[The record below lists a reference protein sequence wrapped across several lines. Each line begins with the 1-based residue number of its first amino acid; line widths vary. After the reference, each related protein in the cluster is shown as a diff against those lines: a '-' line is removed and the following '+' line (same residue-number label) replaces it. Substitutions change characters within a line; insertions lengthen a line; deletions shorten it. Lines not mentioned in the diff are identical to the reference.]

1 MRFSDVVL
9 LQFPSVALQAQG
21 FNMATS
27 TRADDAAKLALPPNL
42 FSHAIVM
49 FILAVLLNLAQT
61 IAWVC
66 AVLQILWMLF
76 ARSRNEALADFGQG
90 LGNWMA
96 STARFLTGASDRR
109 PFPWNKWE

>member
-1 MRFSDVVL
+1 MTASRS
-9 LQFPSVALQAQG
+9 
-21 FNMATS
+21 
-27 TRADDAAKLALPPNL
+27 ADDAARLALPPNL
-42 FSHAIVM
+42 FSHAVVM

-96 STARFLTGASDRR
+96 VTARFLTGASDRR

>member
-1 MRFSDVVL
+1 MTASRS
-9 LQFPSVALQAQG
+9 
-21 FNMATS
+21 
-27 TRADDAAKLALPPNL
+27 ADDAARLALPPNL
-42 FSHAIVM
+42 FAHAVVM

-66 AVLQILWMLF
+66 AVLQILWMVI
-76 ARSRNEALADFGQG
+76 ARSRNDALADFGQG

-96 STARFLTGASDRR
+96 ATARFLTGASDRR